1 VSSPHYYGTAGVALT
16 PLAELL
22 RLALLKRTVLHA
34 DETNLLILDA
44 KLGGKACKGYLWAY
58 VSGDKTGSAIVCFDS
73 QPGRAVKYP
82 QAYLSGWIGSLVSDR
97 YVAYNPLKN
106 GGAVVTACCWAHV
119 RRGFADLF
127 KANKD
132 PRAETALKMISQL
145 YKLEKKIRHRPVD
158 KIRQWR
164 QRYSKP
170 RLNALWTWL
179 ARQEGSC
186 QSISALHGTINYAL
200 NHKIALCRFLDDG
213 ILPLDNNRCER
224 AIRPEVLGR
233 KNWLF
238 AGSLAAGQRAVKIM
252 SLLETARLNGLEPYA
267 WLRSVLTRLSEWQ
280 EDRLYELYP
289 SQKILSPTDRFC
301 TMQNRP
307 PYVNVSSPQHYTTV
321 HILGQML

>member
-1 VSSPHYYGTAGVALT
+1 MRQ
-16 PLAELL
+16 E
-22 RLALLKRTVLHA
+22 LLKRTVLHA
-34 DETNLLILDA
+34 DETPLLILDA
-44 KLGGKACKGYLWAY
+44 KQGGKARKGYLWTY
-58 VSGDKTGSAIVCFDS
+58 VSGEKTGPAIVCFDS
-73 QPGRAVKYP
+73 QPGRAAKYP
-82 QAYLSGWIGSLVSDR
+82 QAYLSGWSGSLVSDG

-106 GGAVVTACCWAHV
+106 GGEVVTACCWAHV

-132 PRAETALKMISQL
+132 PRAETALKMISQF

-170 RLNALWTWL
+170 RLDALWTWL

-186 QSISALHGTINYAL
+186 QSSSALHGAIKYAL
-200 NHKIALCRFLDDG
+200 NHKIELCRLLDDG

-224 AIRPEVLGR
+224 VIRPVVLGR

-238 AGSLAAGQRAVKIM
+238 AGSLAAGQRAAKIM

-267 WLRSVLTRLSEWQ
+267 WLKSVLTRLPEWP
-280 EDRLYELYP
+280 EDRLHELLP
-289 SQKILSPTDRFC
+289 FAENTFTD
-301 TMQNRP
+301 
-307 PYVNVSSPQHYTTV
+307 
-321 HILGQML
+321 